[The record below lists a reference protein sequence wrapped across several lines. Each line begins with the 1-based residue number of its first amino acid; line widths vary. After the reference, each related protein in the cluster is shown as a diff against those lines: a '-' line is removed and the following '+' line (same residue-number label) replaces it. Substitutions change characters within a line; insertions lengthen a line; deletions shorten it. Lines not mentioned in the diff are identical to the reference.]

1 MRNIPGIKKKSFGN
15 NSHYRFS
22 SQYWSRRI
30 SWWFNGGNFKMWWF
44 GKRWAS
50 KLLWLALWLIG
61 LPLLIAFGWFYTNIL
76 NDLPNIEDAE
86 GFNSFSEASMI
97 ADRNGKEL
105 YKIFD
110 ENRQYISIDQ
120 ISPILQDAIV
130 ATEDQTFW
138 SNAGVDF
145 YGIAKAGI
153 WCIFSS
159 SDCRGASTITQQL
172 IKNVYLTNERSIV
185 RKLKEVVLALK
196 LKSVL
201 EKQVSKTTPWLT
213 SAQLQEAVKKKVL
226 ELYLNYIFLGN
237 NSYGVEAASNN
248 YFATGAI
255 NLNIIESAILAGIPQ
270 APGRYNV
277 YTNRDEVMWYLSV
290 VDILT
295 DEEIILDEAGK
306 KELYLKA
313 ATMLNDKDI
322 SWSDA
327 NAVINYL
334 KDTLQFDY
342 SYGSWSYQVQYK
354 LGRKD
359 EVLARMYDTQFI
371 TNEELKQAILEWFT
385 YEFKKAR
392 IWLIA
397 PHFVFWV
404 KELLEAKDNKYLGTF
419 DPDILYKGWLTIT
432 TSLDLDIQKMAEKA
446 VNDNIKSINWY
457 GASNT
462 AMIHLDSIKWDI
474 LAYVGSADF
483 NNLDIKWQNDMVRAQ
498 IQPWSSIKPFWYA
511 LGFMKLPLTLDTEIF
526 DIRFKVAEYEPQN
539 ADGQFMWPMPLRKA
553 LAYSR
558 NIPAVKMYFADGQQ
572 WEFIKFAWEMGVD
585 SINKDGNFWP
595 SMAIGSA
602 EMEMLDL
609 ANMYAHLS
617 AQGKPG
623 SIDPITEIRTKDGTI
638 IYKKDIEQQTQ
649 VIPSWVAYLIWKIL
663 SDPANLPPSWVNSFR
678 FPGISFAH
686 KTGTSN
692 IRTKDNKVMPKDGW
706 LATYTPSKVTL
717 FWAGNTTPKAMNA
730 NAFWWWMN
738 NSTWKQFWWDLKS
751 WWYLTDEV
759 IPETEVKQVT
769 IAKNSGKLA
778 TETTPESNKV
788 RTLAYINTAP
798 NQFDEWAKEIQIDNL
813 CYGKVSD
820 LTPPEDI
827 IVWYIAK
834 MVSFM
839 PNNMDL
845 NDIIT
850 YLGTNKGWSLGS
862 GGVQSYTFFTSE
874 PEQICLE
881 REWLIND
888 IDQTNTSGDLATGV
902 TSRDSW
908 IGTKL
913 NIVKPANG
921 SSVSNNFALRY
932 TASAKTP
939 ITSVEILVN
948 GVSTATY
955 NYSKPTVN
963 DTKTIN
969 IPDAQIGTTHNI
981 KIIATDGLWVT
992 SNKSIDVKIQWTD
1005 TRPPYILRP
1014 NTKVSNTD
1022 GTYTITLVFS
1032 DLDSSVK
1039 WWVITQWGKQID
1051 SFEWS
1056 VTTFTTTSSEIL
1068 GFSVSDFYNNIGEGT
1083 VDITQYIQ

>member
-1 MRNIPGIKKKSFGN
+1 MP
-15 NSHYRFS
+15 
-22 SQYWSRRI
+22 
-30 SWWFNGGNFKMWWF
+30 
-44 GKRWAS
+44 
-50 KLLWLALWLIG
+50 
-61 LPLLIAFGWFYTNIL
+61 IAAAFIWFYINIL
-76 NDLPNIEDAE
+76 SDLPNLEDAE
-86 GFNSFSEASMI
+86 WFNSFSQASVI
-97 ADRNGKEL
+97 ADRNNKEL

-110 ENRQYISIDQ
+110 ENRQYVSIDQ

-130 ATEDQTFW
+130 ATEDQTFRD
-138 SNAGVDF
+138 NAGVDF

-172 IKNVYLTNERSIV
+172 IKNVYLTNERSLV
-185 RKLKEVVLALK
+185 RKFKEVVLALR
-196 LKSVL
+196 LKTVL
-201 EKQVSKTTPWLT
+201 EKQVSKTTPGLT

-237 NSYGVEAASNN
+237 NSYGVESASNN
-248 YFATGAI
+248 YFATGAA
-255 NLNIIESAILAGIPQ
+255 NLSILESSILAGIPQ

-277 YTNRDEVMWYLSV
+277 YTNRDEVMWYLSI
-290 VDILT
+290 VDSLT
-295 DEEIILDEAGK
+295 DEEVILDDAGK

-313 ATMLNDKDI
+313 TTILNDKNI
-322 SWSDA
+322 KWSDTS
-327 NAVINYL
+327 AVINYL
-334 KDTLQFDY
+334 KDTLQFNY
-342 SYGSWSYQVQYK
+342 SYSSWSYQVQYK

-359 EVLARMYDTQFI
+359 EVLARMYDTKFI
-371 TNEELKQAILEWFT
+371 TNDELKQAILEWFT

-419 DPDILYKGWLTIT
+419 DPDILYKWGLTIT

-446 VNDNIKSINWY
+446 VSDNIKSINWY

-462 AMIHLDSIKWDI
+462 AMIHLDSLRGDI

-511 LGFMKLPLTLDTEIF
+511 LGFMKLPLTLDTQIY
-526 DIRFKVAEYEPQN
+526 DIKFKVWDYEPQN
-539 ADGQFMWPMPLRKA
+539 ADGAFMWPLPLRKA

-572 WEFIKFAWEMGVD
+572 WEFIKFASDMGVD

-623 SIDPITEIRTKDGTI
+623 AIDPILEIRAKDGTI
-638 IYKKDIEQQTQ
+638 IYKKDTQ
-649 VIPSWVAYLIWKIL
+649 LQKQVMPSWVAYLLWKIL
-663 SDPANLPPSWVNSFR
+663 SDPNNLPPSWVSSFK

-717 FWAGNTTPKAMNA
+717 FRAGNTTPKAMNA
-730 NAFWWWMN
+730 NAFGWWMN
-738 NSTWKQFWWDLKS
+738 NSTWKQFWGDLKK

-759 IPETEVKQVT
+759 VPETEVKQVT

-778 TETTPESNKV
+778 SDSTPEWYRVS
-788 RTLAYINTAP
+788 TLAYINTAP
-798 NQFDEWAKEIQIDNL
+798 STYDSGVKEIKVDSL

-827 IVWYIAK
+827 VQWYISQ
-834 MVSFM
+834 VSSFI

-845 NDIIT
+845 EDILT
-850 YLGTNKGWSLGS
+850 YIWANKWWLFTSDGT
-862 GGVQSYTFFTSE
+862 QSYTLFNSE
-874 PEQICLE
+874 PDQICLE
-881 REWLIND
+881 RNALIPND
-888 IDQTNTSGDLATGV
+888 SGNSNQSWSNTSWWGS
-902 TSRDSW
+902 SRDSN

-913 NIVKPANG
+913 TIVKPANG
-921 SSVSNNFALRY
+921 GSVSNNFALRY
-932 TASAKTP
+932 TASSKAP
-939 ITSVEILVN
+939 ITSVEVKVN
-948 GVSTATY
+948 GNSIATY
-955 NYSKPTVN
+955 SYNKATIS

-969 IPDAQIGTTHNI
+969 IPEAQVGTTHTI
-981 KIIATDGLWVT
+981 KVTITDAVGTIT
-992 SNKSIDVKIQWTD
+992 SKSVDVKIQWED
-1005 TRPPYILRP
+1005 NRPPYILRP
-1014 NTKVSNTD
+1014 NTQVISSD
-1022 GTYTITLVFS
+1022 WTYTITLVFS

-1039 WWVITQWGKQID
+1039 GWIITQWGKQI
-1051 SFEWS
+1051 SIFEWS
-1056 VTTFTTTSSEIL
+1056 VATFTTTTSQPVW
-1068 GFSVSDFYNNIGEGT
+1068 FSVSDYYNNIGEGT
-1083 VDITQYIQ
+1083 VDIAQYIQ